1 MKIAAVIDLAGR
13 FQRSLGFSESAEMA
27 VTIHYRGK
35 LDQLSRIEDLED
47 RILELALALGGT
59 GRVWRSTPGGAPER
73 MFRGIVLNLVPGQEA
88 TSLIVSPEGWLLGL
102 HDLELAGLR
111 GFSAPPWV
119 QVKTGLGSMEGHVA
133 LIEMFRELKWQFLS
147 DLEVQDE
154 TGYWDSGDGLRLARD
169 WAAMAGRELQPGFR
183 GLSGEAAEDPEIVA
197 SRLARLVAVVRQT
210 LGQPALMLDPSGAPR
225 LDLPRSPEER
235 TAEQRWE
242 QIERFRRRMQE
253 RLQRSI
259 QERLVAGES
268 IDQAIRGALESA
280 GLPRPEELRLIL
292 PHELAGSSDDA
303 SALFD
308 GGESDWQ
315 EEEREG
321 EEREGEDQEN
331 AATFDA
337 ADGEANEELSHFD
350 QDPDSEENQ
359 PGPRLEG
366 RIFFSGP
373 GGGIPWKR
381 PLPEIVNRA
390 TDLSADGHLVM
401 DQLRRLGLTAGLD
414 NARDTLL
421 QGLSDLSGGLI
432 QAMINLPPDDAE
444 DESAEDHNPFDSS
457 WPEQEAE
464 GELLREARIMARVQ
478 LRRAVRGTAFALG
491 ALAQF
496 RDPPGLAQTPVANL
510 TERLRQMNDE
520 LHAELERLQWAD
532 SSTDE

>member
-1 MKIAAVIDLAGR
+1 MG
-13 FQRSLGFSESAEMA
+13 

-35 LDQLSRIEDLED
+35 LDQLSRVEDLED

-133 LIEMFRELKWQFLS
+133 LIEMFRELKRQFVS
-147 DLEVQDE
+147 DLDVQDE

-169 WAAMAGRELQPGFR
+169 WSALAGREMQTGFR

-197 SRLARLVAVVRQT
+197 SRLARMVAVVRQT
-210 LGQPALMLDPSGAPR
+210 LGQPAQMLDPSGGPR
-225 LDLPRSPEER
+225 LDPPRSPEER

-292 PHELAGSSDDA
+292 PEELSGSSEDSGDDA
-303 SALFD
+303 GLFD
-308 GGESDWQ
+308 VDQSDWQ
-315 EEEREG
+315 AGDGQDLEDAAALFESADGDGDDDSSPFDPDHDAEEEER
-321 EEREGEDQEN
+321 
-331 AATFDA
+331 
-337 ADGEANEELSHFD
+337 
-350 QDPDSEENQ
+350 PI
-359 PGPRLEG
+359 PKLEG

-373 GGGIPWKR
+373 GGGLPWKR

-390 TDLSADGHLVM
+390 TDLSADGHLLM

-432 QAMINLPPDDAE
+432 QAMINLPPDDPEDDAADE
-444 DESAEDHNPFDSS
+444 PDSDESS
-457 WPEQEAE
+457 WSGNDAE
-464 GELLREARIMARVQ
+464 GELLREARVMARVQ

-496 RDPPGLAQTPVANL
+496 RDPSGLTQTPVANL
-510 TERLRQMNDE
+510 TERLRLMNDD

-532 SSTDE
+532 SSADE

>member
-1 MKIAAVIDLAGR
+1 
-13 FQRSLGFSESAEMA
+13 MA

-35 LDQLSRIEDLED
+35 LDQLSRVEDLED

-102 HDLELAGLR
+102 YDLEVAGLR
-111 GFSAPPWV
+111 GFSNPPWV

-133 LIEMFRELKWQFLS
+133 LIEMFRELKQEFVS

-154 TGYWDSGDGLRLARD
+154 TGYWDSSDGLQLARD
-169 WAAMAGRELQPGFR
+169 WSAMAGGEFQPGFR
-183 GLSGEAAEDPEIVA
+183 GLSVEAAEDPEIVA
-197 SRLARLVAVVRQT
+197 SRLARMVAVVRQT
-210 LGQPALMLDPSGAPR
+210 LGRSVPLLDSSGGPR
-225 LDLPRSPEER
+225 LEPPRGPVEQ

-259 QERLVAGES
+259 QERLVAGET

-280 GLPRPEELRLIL
+280 GLPNPEELRMIL
-292 PHELAGSSDDA
+292 PRDLAGFSDTPAGPVEDGEIDWQPEDGPSESEAPLFDPAEGMGGDDSFPIDGDPDGDLDSDD
-303 SALFD
+303 
-308 GGESDWQ
+308 EDW
-315 EEEREG
+315 EV
-321 EEREGEDQEN
+321 
-331 AATFDA
+331 
-337 ADGEANEELSHFD
+337 
-350 QDPDSEENQ
+350 
-359 PGPRLEG
+359 PRLEG
-366 RIFFSGP
+366 RIFLSGP
-373 GGGIPWKR
+373 GGGFPWKR
-381 PLPEIVNRA
+381 PLPEIVSRA

-401 DQLRRLGLTAGLD
+401 DQLRRLGLTAGLE

-432 QAMINLPPDDAE
+432 QAMINLPQETSEDDPAE
-444 DESAEDHNPFDSS
+444 DRDSRDPTWS
-457 WPEQEAE
+457 GDASQQ
-464 GELLREARIMARVQ
+464 ELLREARVMARVQ

-496 RDPPGLAQTPVANL
+496 RDPPGLVQTPVSSLAA
-510 TERLRQMNDE
+510 RLRQMNDE

-532 SSTDE
+532 TSADE

>member
-1 MKIAAVIDLAGR
+1 MG
-13 FQRSLGFSESAEMA
+13 

-35 LDQLSRIEDLED
+35 LDQLSRVEDLED
-47 RILELALALGGT
+47 RILELALALGGS

-102 HDLELAGLR
+102 NDLEVAGLR

-133 LIEMFRELKWQFLS
+133 LIEMFRELKRQFVP

-154 TGYWDSGDGLRLARD
+154 AGYWDTGDGLRLAQE
-169 WAAMAGRELQPGFR
+169 WSEMAGGESQPVFR

-197 SRLARLVAVVRQT
+197 SRLARMVAVVRQT
-210 LGQPALMLDPSGAPR
+210 LGQPAQMLDPPGGPR
-225 LDLPRSPEER
+225 GDSARGLEER
-235 TAEQRWE
+235 TPEQRWE
-242 QIERFRRRMQE
+242 QVERFRRRMQE

-268 IDQAIRGALESA
+268 IDQAIRGAIESA

-292 PHELAGSSDDA
+292 PDELSDSRDDDGEHAETDDA
-303 SALFD
+303 DWLEEKEQNEADNVGFSDPEGEAGDEADPL
-308 GGESDWQ
+308 ESDP
-315 EEEREG
+315 EEDD
-321 EEREGEDQEN
+321 EESP
-331 AATFDA
+331 
-337 ADGEANEELSHFD
+337 L
-350 QDPDSEENQ
+350 
-359 PGPRLEG
+359 PRLEG

-373 GGGIPWKR
+373 GGGLPWKR

-390 TDLSADGHLVM
+390 TDLSADGHLLM
-401 DQLRRLGLTAGLD
+401 DQLRRLGMTTGLD

-432 QAMINLPPDDAE
+432 QAMINLPPDESEDDAAE
-444 DESAEDHNPFDSS
+444 EFAADDLSWSAN
-457 WPEQEAE
+457 EAE
-464 GELLREARIMARVQ
+464 GELQREARVMARVQ
-478 LRRAVRGTAFALG
+478 LRRALRGTAFALG

-496 RDPPGLAQTPVANL
+496 RDPPGLAQTPVASL
-510 TERLRQMNDE
+510 AARLRQMNDE

-532 SSTDE
+532 SSADE

>member
-1 MKIAAVIDLAGR
+1 MG
-13 FQRSLGFSESAEMA
+13 

-35 LDQLSRIEDLED
+35 LDQLSQVEDLED

-102 HDLELAGLR
+102 HDLEVAGLR
-111 GFSAPPWV
+111 GFSTPPWV

-133 LIEMFRELKWQFLS
+133 LIEMFRELKRQFVS
-147 DLEVQDE
+147 DLAVQDE
-154 TGYWDSGDGLRLARD
+154 TGYWDSGDGLQLARD
-169 WAAMAGRELQPGFR
+169 WSALAGQELQPAFR

-210 LGQPALMLDPSGAPR
+210 IGQPAQLLDPSGGPR
-225 LDLPRSPEER
+225 LDPPRSPEER
-235 TAEQRWE
+235 TPEQRWE

-268 IDQAIRGALESA
+268 IEQAIRGALESA

-292 PHELAGSSDDA
+292 PEELSGSSDDA
-303 SALFD
+303 DTGAELFD
-308 GGESDWQ
+308 ASEPDWSA
-315 EEEREG
+315 
-321 EEREGEDQEN
+321 EDDQDPE
-331 AATFDA
+331 ASGLFDA
-337 ADGEANEELSHFD
+337 ADVELDDDSSPFEPD
-350 QDPDSEENQ
+350 EDPDEDPDEEER
-359 PGPRLEG
+359 PTPRLEG

-373 GGGIPWKR
+373 GGGLPWKR

-390 TDLSADGHLVM
+390 TDLSADGHLLM
-401 DQLRRLGLTAGLD
+401 DQLRRLGMTAGLD

-432 QAMINLPPDDAE
+432 QAMINLPPDDP
-444 DESAEDHNPFDSS
+444 DEADASEEPDSGDS
-457 WPEQEAE
+457 WSENDAA
-464 GELLREARIMARVQ
+464 GELLREARVMARVQ

-496 RDPPGLAQTPVANL
+496 RDPPGLPQTPVASL
-510 TERLRQMNDE
+510 SERLRQMNDD
-520 LHAELERLQWAD
+520 LHAEMERLQWAD
-532 SSTDE
+532 SSADE